1 MNAKKQQ
8 ETQTGRMTI
17 WGLLKN
23 MIPFVLPYR
32 WLIVI
37 TLVLTLVGS
46 LMAQVNAVVL
56 DWTVDS
62 INALIQQADGFKWS
76 SAVRILTII
85 TIILLGKEVVG
96 AVVTFFQR
104 YYGERMRILVSRDL
118 SLKVVERMLSFRM
131 AFFSSEGNETGK
143 LQSRIDRGIMSLSN
157 TVNNFFIEIL
167 PLFTSA
173 VLALILMF
181 AANVF
186 VGLVALFI
194 VPVYFWVTYIQASKM
209 KGGRRG
215 IFGSHQA
222 VSQGILN
229 IIESITVI
237 KSFNREKIEAD
248 RQAAIQRTMTDLQL
262 STRKKAYFF
271 GGLKSFLE
279 QIGTV
284 LIIILT
290 AYLVLTDYPGMSIGK
305 IMYHVMLFANVS
317 APIRQLHRIYD
328 DMNDALIYAEG
339 FFGIL
344 DADEEVEESGS
355 HHPRRVSGEFELQ
368 GVDFTYSNGTQALFD
383 VSMHIPAGKITAL
396 VGLSGA
402 GKSTIVNLLDK
413 FYTPQKG
420 SIKLDGT
427 ELSDWD
433 TEWLR
438 ENIGLVLQKN
448 HIFSG
453 TIEENIRYGCPTATH
468 DDVVKA
474 AKQAYLY
481 DQVMALPHGF
491 ETDALQLSGGQQQ
504 RVAIARMF
512 IKNPPI
518 IFLDEPTASLD
529 AIATEQIKASIDAIK
544 QGRTVIIIS
553 HNIGQIIDADHIYV
567 LQQGRVVQSGS
578 PQEVYRQGGVYKDI
592 FDASA
597 RSMNV
602 DKIANT
608 INIIRYEENHHIT
621 AHRHHDDCLG
631 TGDRRGQVH
640 HRERATDHDHRR
652 SPWCQNNVVQTGRQG
667 NHLAVAL
674 ARVLGQH
681 VLDQPAEGVELASR
695 TGIRQASVYRGED
708 ARRTAHDQRGERTVE
723 DAHQQDLC
731 HRREGRCYC
740 HHLYYQERER

>member
-1 MNAKKQQ
+1 MNNND
-8 ETQTGRMTI
+8 TPTGKMNI
-17 WGLLKN
+17 LDLLKN
-23 MIPFVLPYR
+23 IMPFVLPYK
-32 WLIVI
+32 WLIGI
-37 TLVLTLVGS
+37 TLALTLVAS

-56 DWTVDS
+56 DRAVDA
-62 INALIQQADGFKWS
+62 INALIQEPPFSWK
-76 SAVRILTII
+76 SATRILVAI
-85 TIILLGKEVVG
+85 TVILLGKEVVG
-96 AVVTFFQR
+96 ALVTFFQR

-118 SLKVVERMLSFRM
+118 SLRVVERMLSFRM
-131 AFFSSEGNETGK
+131 AFFSAEGNETGK

-173 VLALILMF
+173 ILALALMF
-181 AANVF
+181 MANVY
-186 VGLVALFI
+186 VGLVALCI
-194 VPVYFWVTYIQASKM
+194 VPIYFYVTYIQAKRM

-215 IFGSHQA
+215 IFGGHQA

-237 KSFNREKIEAD
+237 KSFNREQIEAE
-248 RQAAIQRTMTDLQL
+248 RQAQIQRNMTDLQL
-262 STRKKAYFF
+262 NIRKQSYYFN
-271 GGLKSFLE
+271 GLKSFLE

-290 AYLVLTDYPGMSIGK
+290 AYLVLIEYPGMTIGK

-344 DADEEVEESGS
+344 HADGEVEDTGKY
-355 HHPRRVSGEFELQ
+355 HPKEVKGDFVLS

-383 VSMHIPAGKITAL
+383 VSMHIESGKITAL

-413 FYTPQKG
+413 FYHPDCG
-420 SIKLDGT
+420 SIQLDGV
-427 ELSDWD
+427 ELSEWD
-433 TEWLR
+433 TQWLR
-438 ENIGLVLQKN
+438 ENVGLVLQKN
-448 HIFSG
+448 HIFDG
-453 TIEENIRYGCPTATH
+453 TIEENIKYGNPNATH
-468 DDVVKA
+468 EDVVKA
-474 AKQAYLY
+474 AQQAYIY
-481 DQVMALPHGF
+481 DQIVKLPNGF
-491 ETDALQLSGGQQQ
+491 QTQALQLSGGQQQ
-504 RVAIARMF
+504 RIAIARMF

-553 HNIGQIIDADHIYV
+553 HNIGQIIDADKIYV
-567 LQQGRVVQSGS
+567 LKEGRMVQSGT
-578 PQEVYRQGGVYKDI
+578 PDEVYQQGGVYKDI

-608 INIIRYEENHHIT
+608 IDPKN
-621 AHRHHDDCLG
+621 
-631 TGDRRGQVH
+631 
-640 HRERATDHDHRR
+640 
-652 SPWCQNNVVQTGRQG
+652 S
-667 NHLAVAL
+667 
-674 ARVLGQH
+674 
-681 VLDQPAEGVELASR
+681 
-695 TGIRQASVYRGED
+695 
-708 ARRTAHDQRGERTVE
+708 
-723 DAHQQDLC
+723 
-731 HRREGRCYC
+731 
-740 HHLYYQERER
+740 

>member
-1 MNAKKQQ
+1 MIRLNIKLSKTFGLNAKRIDMTENAPKQ
-8 ETQTGRMTI
+8 EPSANKMTL
-17 WGLLKN
+17 WQLLTN
-23 MIPFVLPYR
+23 MMPFVMPYR
-32 WLIVI
+32 WLIVV
-37 TLVLTLVGS
+37 TLVLTLIGS

-56 DWTVDS
+56 DRAVDA
-62 INALIQQADGFKWS
+62 INALIQQPDGFSWG
-76 SAVRILTII
+76 SAVKILTVI

-96 AVVTFFQR
+96 AIVTFFQR

-118 SLKVVERMLSFRM
+118 SLRVVERMLSFRM

-194 VPVYFWVTYIQASKM
+194 VPLYFWVTYIQASKM

-248 RQAAIQRTMTDLQL
+248 RQAGIQRTMTDLQL
-262 STRKKAYFF
+262 NTRKKAYLFN
-271 GGLKSFLE
+271 GLKSFLE

-290 AYLVLTDYPGMSIGK
+290 AYLVLIDYPGMSIGK

-344 DADEEVEESGS
+344 HADHEVEATGTHQPKEVKGDF
-355 HHPRRVSGEFELQ
+355 VLQ
-368 GVDFTYSNGTQALFD
+368 NVDFTYSNGTQALFD
-383 VSMHIPAGKITAL
+383 VSMRIPSGKITAL

-420 SIKLDGT
+420 SIRLDGV
-427 ELSDWD
+427 ELGEWD
-433 TEWLR
+433 TECLR

-448 HIFSG
+448 HIFDGS
-453 TIEENIRYGCPTATH
+453 IEENIRYGNPQATH

-474 AKQAYLY
+474 AQQAYIY
-481 DQVMALPHGF
+481 DQIMQLPHGF

-504 RVAIARMF
+504 RIAIARMF

-553 HNIGQIIDADHIYV
+553 HNIGQIIDADQIYV
-567 LQQGRVVQSGS
+567 LQQGRVVQQGS
-578 PQEVYRQGGVYKDI
+578 PDEVYRQGGVYKDI

-602 DKIANT
+602 DKIAKT
-608 INIIRYEENHHIT
+608 IT
-621 AHRHHDDCLG
+621 
-631 TGDRRGQVH
+631 
-640 HRERATDHDHRR
+640 
-652 SPWCQNNVVQTGRQG
+652 
-667 NHLAVAL
+667 
-674 ARVLGQH
+674 
-681 VLDQPAEGVELASR
+681 
-695 TGIRQASVYRGED
+695 
-708 ARRTAHDQRGERTVE
+708 
-723 DAHQQDLC
+723 
-731 HRREGRCYC
+731 
-740 HHLYYQERER
+740 

>member
-1 MNAKKQQ
+1 MDKMKEQ
-8 ETQTGRMTI
+8 EATGRMTI
-17 WGLLKN
+17 WSLLKN
-23 MIPFVLPYR
+23 ILPFVLPYR
-32 WLIVI
+32 WLITL

-56 DWTVDS
+56 DRAVDA
-62 INALIQQADGFKWS
+62 INALIQREGGFAWGEATK
-76 SAVRILTII
+76 ILMVI
-85 TIILLGKEVVG
+85 TIVLLGKEVVG

-118 SLKVVERMLSFRM
+118 SLRVVDRILSFRM
-131 AFFSSEGNETGK
+131 AFFTSEGNETGK

-173 VLALILMF
+173 VLALGLMF

-186 VGLVALFI
+186 VGLVALCI
-194 VPVYFWVTYIQASKM
+194 VPLYFWVTYVQASRM

-229 IIESITVI
+229 ILESISVI
-237 KSFNREKIEAD
+237 KSFNREQIEAE

-262 STRKKAYFF
+262 NTRKQSYMFN
-271 GGLKSFLE
+271 GLKSFLE

-290 AYLVLTDYPGMSIGK
+290 AYLVLIDYPGMSIGK

-344 DADEEVEESGS
+344 DADHEVEATGTHRPETV
-355 HHPRRVSGEFELQ
+355 RGEFELK
-368 GVDFTYSNGTQALFD
+368 GVDFTYSNGTQALWD
-383 VSMHIPAGKITAL
+383 VSMKIEPGKITAL

-413 FYTPQKG
+413 FYEPQVG
-420 SIKLDGT
+420 SIELDGVS
-427 ELSDWD
+427 LKDWD

-438 ENIGLVLQKN
+438 ENVGLVLQKN
-448 HIFSG
+448 HIFDG
-453 TIEENIRYGCPTATH
+453 TIEDNIKYGCPQATH
-468 DDVVKA
+468 EEVVKA
-474 AKQAYLY
+474 AKQAYIY
-481 DQVMALPHGF
+481 DQIMQLPHGF
-491 ETDALQLSGGQQQ
+491 DTMALQLSGGQQQ
-504 RVAIARMF
+504 RIAIARMF

-553 HNIGQIIDADHIYV
+553 HNIGQIIDADRIYV
-567 LQQGRVVQSGS
+567 LQQGRVVQAGT
-578 PQEVYRQGGVYKDI
+578 PQEVYRQGGLYKDI

-608 INIIRYEENHHIT
+608 ISE
-621 AHRHHDDCLG
+621 
-631 TGDRRGQVH
+631 
-640 HRERATDHDHRR
+640 
-652 SPWCQNNVVQTGRQG
+652 S
-667 NHLAVAL
+667 
-674 ARVLGQH
+674 
-681 VLDQPAEGVELASR
+681 
-695 TGIRQASVYRGED
+695 
-708 ARRTAHDQRGERTVE
+708 
-723 DAHQQDLC
+723 
-731 HRREGRCYC
+731 
-740 HHLYYQERER
+740 